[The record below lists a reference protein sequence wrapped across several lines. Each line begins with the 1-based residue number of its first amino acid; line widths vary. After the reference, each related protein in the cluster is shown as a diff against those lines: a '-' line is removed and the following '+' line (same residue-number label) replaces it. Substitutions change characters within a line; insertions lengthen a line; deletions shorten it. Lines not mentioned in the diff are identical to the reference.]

1 MGLFLLARRTGSTD
15 FDAGRALPRRACFWL
30 GVLVIR
36 AMDTLPF
43 DAECAVAQAS
53 PGNPQLQGSD
63 HYIGKA
69 VGSDCGVKGRA
80 AYRKFRGESVKQAPA
95 QGGGDN
101 RGQSIQRGWRNRPP
115 APPYT
120 RHALPKIP
128 RASARGRGYESV
140 GKCFAAARYGT
151 LPFPHLH
158 CPPSG
163 DREARPLSRRR
174 PLSSTGAGDFEVRA
188 RRALTALRL
197 PPARVTQSSTSFEI
211 ED

>member
-1 MGLFLLARRTGSTD
+1 MQNVPSFKLRLTTRNYKAAIIISARLSDRTAVD
-15 FDAGRALPRRACFWL
+15 QRIDA
-30 GVLVIR
+30 
-36 AMDTLPF
+36 M
-43 DAECAVAQAS
+43 
-53 PGNPQLQGSD
+53 PGNSTKTSG
-63 HYIGKA
+63 
-69 VGSDCGVKGRA
+69 KGRA
-80 AYRKFRGESVKQAPA
+80 AYRKFMGECVKKTPA
-95 QGGGDN
+95 QAGGDN
-101 RGQSIQRGWRNRPP
+101 RGQSIRHGWAQPSARPSS
-115 APPYT
+115 T
-120 RHALPKIP
+120 RHALLKIP

-197 PPARVTQSSTSFEI
+197 PPARLTQSSTSFEI